1 VPRTYPQL
9 LRGPDHRWWRPL
21 ASIALAVLTVLG
33 LVIAVAVVAFV
44 AAAVSGGTEGLD
56 TVANRLEE
64 EAFYST
70 PVGFLVNNLLL
81 AALIPAVMVAVC
93 AAHRW
98 RPRWVLSVRP
108 GLRWGW
114 LLECAGWSL
123 LFVGGLFVAGLLV
136 DGSVDVD
143 PERQLA
149 AFAVVIVLTTPL
161 QAAGEEYGFRGLL
174 TQAIGSW
181 FARPVVAAV
190 VAGVVTA
197 TLFALAHGS
206 QSPWL
211 FADRFA
217 FGVVASYLVWRTGGL
232 EAGIALH
239 TVNNFYAI
247 GYSVL
252 TGTLA
257 ESLTSTDYPA
267 AAAVVDIVLM
277 LAFAATV
284 RWRARRR
291 GLARRHDPA
300 AQPDR
305 FGAVPPQVAWAAARG

>member
-1 VPRTYPQL
+1 V
-9 LRGPDHRWWRPL
+9 
-21 ASIALAVLTVLG
+21 ALATACLVA
-33 LVIAVAVVAFV
+33 LVIGAAVAAF
-44 AAAVSGGTEGLD
+44 AAAVVMSGTPALD
-56 TVANRLEE
+56 TLAGRLDE

-81 AALIPAVMVAVC
+81 AALIPAAMVAVWVV
-93 AAHRW
+93 HRW
-98 RPRWVLSVRP
+98 RPRWVASVRP

-114 LLECAGWSL
+114 MLECTAWSL
-123 LFVGGLFVAGLLV
+123 VFVGGLFVAGLLV
-136 DGSVDVD
+136 DGPIDVD
-143 PERQLA
+143 PEQQALA
-149 AFAVVIVLTTPL
+149 FVVVIALTTPL

-181 FARPVVAAV
+181 FARPVLGAV
-190 VAGVVTA
+190 VAGAVTA

-217 FGVVASYLVWRTGGL
+217 FGAVASYLVWRTGGL

-239 TVNNFYAI
+239 TVNNLYAI
-247 GYSVL
+247 GVSVL

-257 ESLTSTDYPA
+257 ESLTATDYPA
-267 AAAVVDIVLM
+267 VAAILDVVLM
-277 LAFAATV
+277 LALAAALT
-284 RWRARRR
+284 WRAHRR
-291 GLARRHDPA
+291 GLARVHDPA

-305 FGAVPPQVAWAAARG
+305 FRGRPPQVAWAAYRG